1 MKDWTTLITTLV
13 NHISSGNRTEEVDMA
28 MWDTLFPLAKEE
40 SCGSDIAQ
48 YSAVYQGYKYEL
60 FTDVKGTPLCINKII
75 ERITLNKKAKQIE
88 WSEKHQSMADEV
100 GKVGGSYCYT
110 IDYSEYT
117 GIGFVA
123 EWIGEEYCHMV
134 GNYASLE
141 DAKQACQDHLQ
152 AYVQLLKEQADG
164 LYLQLQELTGDNI

>member
-1 MKDWTTLITTLV
+1 MKDWTTLITTLG
-13 NHISSGNRTEEVDMA
+13 NHISSGNRTEGVDMS

-40 SCGSDIAQ
+40 SCGTHVAR
-48 YSAVYQGYKYEL
+48 YLATYQGDKYEL
-60 FTDVKGTPLCINKII
+60 FTHVSGTPLCINKII

-164 LYLQLQELTGDNI
+164 LYLQLQELTEE

>member
-1 MKDWTTLITTLV
+1 MKV
-13 NHISSGNRTEEVDMA
+13 
-28 MWDTLFPLAKEE
+28 
-40 SCGSDIAQ
+40 
-48 YSAVYQGYKYEL
+48 
-60 FTDVKGTPLCINKII
+60 
-75 ERITLNKKAKQIE
+75 KQIE

-100 GKVGGSYCYT
+100 GKVGESYCYT

-152 AYVQLLKEQADG
+152 AYVDG
-164 LYLQLQELTGDNI
+164 CSRSYENLQLQELTEDTI